1 MSEGETQAD
10 RVLKENIK
18 KKKKS
23 KEVLC
28 ESTLAT
34 IMIALVHN
42 NNIWSR
48 MNTTEIINDET

>member
-18 KKKKS
+18 KKKS

-34 IMIALVHN
+34 IMVALVHN